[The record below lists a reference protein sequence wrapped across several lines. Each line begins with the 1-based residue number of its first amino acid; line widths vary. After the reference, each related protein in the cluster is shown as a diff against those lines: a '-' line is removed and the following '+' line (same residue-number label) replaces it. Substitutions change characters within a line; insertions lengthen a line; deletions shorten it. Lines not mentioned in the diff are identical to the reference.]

1 MSIANLPES
10 LQGAIQE
17 NLLYTEFE
25 QAIQP
30 NLVYRTIAQK
40 EKFDIQKGQTMTY
53 TRAGLKP
60 PINTPLNPQQNTNLD
75 NGLTHK
81 AIPIEQYTMALN
93 QYGDTIDLDIMT
105 SQVMIANLAMQYT
118 KTNGQQSSSSLD
130 TLAKIELFN
139 GYMGGNTRVTAT
151 LGAPNVTIAVDDIR
165 GFDKVLNDKGQVVD
179 VSGSNPLTVTVGSNL
194 YNLVSYAADAINIS
208 TTRYIYDLNGNILYG
223 TGGISGTLTFAST
236 VSVSDGTSGKAVV
249 SAFAPAIFSPNGR
262 ATTAALTSGDLLTM
276 ELFLDVIA
284 YLESNNVPT
293 MPDGFYHC
301 FLDNKSSKQLFSDPE
316 FQLLYRG
323 RGMNDPVYRKAKI
336 FEGLNVRFFET
347 TQAPQQLQSGGVGS
361 IVRRPIICG
370 ADVLVEGTFAGQEE
384 VIRSAMKGNGHFDVI
399 EDIVHIVRPP
409 IDRLQQI
416 VAMSWSWTGGYA
428 LPTDATA
435 NRTVIGTASDAYL
448 KRAVVIETL

>member
-25 QAIQP
+25 QALQP
-30 NLVYRTIAQK
+30 NLVYRTIAQR

-60 PINTPLNPQQNTNLD
+60 PVTTALNPQQNTNLD
-75 NGLTHK
+75 NGLTPK
-81 AIPIEQYTMALN
+81 SIPVEQYTMALN
-93 QYGDTIDLDIMT
+93 QYGDTLDLDIMT

-130 TLAKIELFN
+130 GLAKTQLFN

-151 LGAPNVTIAVDDIR
+151 LGAPGVTIEVDDIR
-165 GFDKVLNDKGQVVD
+165 GFDKVLNAKGQIVPVD
-179 VSGSNPLTVTVGSNL
+179 GSNPLSVVVDDNTYDLIS
-194 YNLVSYAADAINIS
+194 SAADVVNTS
-208 TTRYIYDLNGNILYG
+208 TTRYIYDADGNIIYG
-223 TGGISGTLTFAST
+223 TGGISGTLTFSSNVT
-236 VSVSDGTSGKAVV
+236 VNDGTTGKAVV
-249 SAFAPAIFSPNGR
+249 SAYAPAIFRPNAR

-276 ELFLDVIA
+276 ELFLDVIS

-336 FEGLNVRFFET
+336 FEGLNVRFFVT
-347 TQAPQQLQSGGVGS
+347 TQAPQQLQSATTGAL
-361 IVRRPIICG
+361 VRRPIVCG
-370 ADVLVEGTFAGQEE
+370 ADVLVEGTFAGQVE
-384 VIRSAMKGNGHFDVI
+384 VLNSAMKGNGHFDVV

-428 LPTDATA
+428 LPSDATA
-435 NRTVIGTASDAYL
+435 NRTVINTASNAYL
-448 KRAVVIETL
+448 KRAVILETA

>member
-25 QAIQP
+25 QSLEP
-30 NLVYRTIAQK
+30 NLIYRTIAERK
-40 EKFDIQKGQTMTY
+40 KFDIQKGQTLTY

-60 PINTPLNPQQNTNLD
+60 PVNAPLNPQQNTNLD
-75 NGLTHK
+75 NGLTPK
-81 AIPIEQYTMALN
+81 SIPVEQYTMSLN
-93 QYGDTIDLDIMT
+93 QYGDTLDLDIMT
-105 SQVMIANLAMQYT
+105 SQVMIADLAMQYT

-130 TLAKIELFN
+130 GFAKKELFD

-151 LGAPNVTIAVDDIR
+151 LGSPGLTIAVDDIR
-165 GFDKVLNDKGQVVD
+165 GFATVLNAKGQIVAVGNSDPLPVVVD
-179 VSGSNPLTVTVGSNL
+179 DNTYDLVG
-194 YNLVSYAADAINIS
+194 YAADITNTS
-208 TTRYIYDLNGNILYG
+208 STRYIYDTEGNIIYG
-223 TGGISGTLTFAST
+223 TGGISGTLTFSSN
-236 VSVSDGTSGKAVV
+236 VSVNDGTAGNAVV
-249 SAFAPAIFSPNGR
+249 SVYAPAIFRPNNR
-262 ATTAALTSGDLLTM
+262 ATTALLQAGDLLSM
-276 ELFLDVIA
+276 ELFIDVIS

-323 RGMNDPVYRKAKI
+323 RGLQDPVYKKAKI
-336 FEGLNVRFFET
+336 FEGLNVRFFVT
-347 TQAPQQLQSGGVGS
+347 TQAPQQLQSATSGAL
-361 IVRRPIICG
+361 IRRPVVCG
-370 ADVLVEGTFAGQEE
+370 ADVLVEGTFAGQ
-384 VIRSAMKGNGHFDVI
+384 VQVLNSAMKGNGHFDVI

-435 NRTVIGTASDAYL
+435 NRTVINTASNAYL
-448 KRAVVIETL
+448 KRAVVIETR

>member
-30 NLVYRTIAQK
+30 NLVYRTIAQR

-60 PINTPLNPQQNTNLD
+60 PINAPLNPQQNTNLD
-75 NGLTHK
+75 NGLTPK
-81 AIPIEQYTMALN
+81 AIPIEQYTMSLN
-93 QYGDTIDLDIMT
+93 QYGDTLDLDIMT

-130 TLAKIELFN
+130 TLARIELFN
-139 GYMGGNTRVTAT
+139 GYMGGNTRTTAT
-151 LGAPNVTIAVDDIR
+151 LGAPGTTISVDDIR
-165 GFDKVLNDKGQVVD
+165 GFDKVLNALGQVVS
-179 VSGSNPLTVTVGSNL
+179 VSASNPLPVVVDDNT
-194 YNLVSYAADAINIS
+194 YDLVSVAADASNTS
-208 TTRYIYDLNGNILYG
+208 STRYIYDDNGNIIYG
-223 TGGISGTLTFAST
+223 TGGISGTLTFSSN
-236 VSVSDGTSGKAVV
+236 VSVNDSTSGNAVV
-249 SAFAPAIFSPNGR
+249 SQYAPAIFRPSNR
-262 ATTAALTSGDLLTM
+262 ATTAALQSGDLLTM

-323 RGMNDPVYRKAKI
+323 RGMKDEVYRKAKI

-347 TQAPQQLQSGGVGS
+347 TQAPQQLQSATSGP

-384 VIRSAMKGNGHFDVI
+384 VIQSAMKGNGHFDIVD
-399 EDIVHIVRPP
+399 DIVHIVRPP

-435 NRTVIGTASDAYL
+435 NRTVISSASDAYL